1 MKIIFL
7 GRLADAAGER
17 ERSVDAPPGITD
29 VEALRGWL
37 GAQVPALLDPGVRT
51 IVNDLLATRGQSV
64 TADDEIAFF
73 PPVSG
78 G

>member
-1 MKIIFL
+1 MKIVFL

-17 ERSVDAPPGITD
+17 ERRVDAPPGIRD
-29 VEALRGWL
+29 VEALRAWL
-37 GAQVPALLDPGVRT
+37 GEQVPALLDPSVRVV
-51 IVNDLLATRGQSV
+51 VNAVLAHRGQAV
-64 TADDEIAFF
+64 AAVDEIAFF